1 MRRRAPKHRAV
12 PAKKRRPD
20 KRNRHSAERRALTSA
35 ALTLTVLAAPILT
48 SQPAQAATLPAAVT
62 AAFPQ
67 RTAQLS
73 VTLVT
78 LQTRDKTAG
87 DAAALDVNAY
97 HSAISS
103 ASTYW
108 SSMSAGRIGM
118 RVDRVLAGFRTS
130 ASSADDFTV
139 IMDTVAREIGWAGGG
154 NSVLIL
160 AVPRDDVMVYGS
172 GGNLGAGWAAG
183 QTSGRI
189 LLPRPSDFTGPVT
202 AHEVGHVLGLGH
214 ANTLQCG
221 NGAPDSARAAGGF
234 ANASCSTRAYGDR
247 TDLMGIS
254 QWNQP
259 HLNSYL
265 YEYGGFG
272 RGDEIT
278 DAGTAGATVTYTL
291 LPWAGT
297 ASHRALKFKDP
308 ATGEWYYVQ
317 FKANTGYD
325 TPTAIGGNRGI
336 EIIKGGLDEDE
347 SLLIPPSTL
356 PFAGVY
362 ASSLAWQA
370 GQTFTTAGGTR
381 VTVNS
386 VGADTATVTIAGKN
400 APPAAVATAI
410 DAKAA
415 QTGLGSATSDFGAI
429 RSGGFYRMYQRGA
442 VVWTSFTGAHVSTG
456 GIRTAWARNGYEDGH
471 LGYPTT
477 DEIGGLKGG
486 GVYQMY
492 EGGAIIWNPTLGA
505 FESSGAIRAAWAR
518 NGYENGK
525 FGYPTSDEVRG
536 LTGGGSYQAFQ
547 GGIIMW
553 SPTTGAHESLGGI
566 RNAWQRTGFEDGY
579 LGYPTTDEVG
589 GLRDGGAYQM
599 YQGGA
604 ILWSP
609 KTGAHEST
617 GAIRAAWA
625 RFGLED
631 GRFGYPTSDEVRG
644 LRDGGSYQAFEGG
657 LIMWSPKTGA
667 HESGGAIRNAWQRV
681 GFEDGYLGYPTTDE
695 IGGLKDG
702 GVYQM
707 YQGGA
712 IVWSPKTGAHE
723 SGGAIRQAWAK
734 AGYENGF
741 LGYPTS
747 DEYTISGGKAQDFQ
761 GGRIEWRPGSG
772 TSVVDPLRPEGSTGT
787 TIPTAPA
794 SGTETVAQIQSMVR
808 QTATQ
813 MGVDPAL
820 ALAVAEQESSFRQN
834 VTSSVGAIGV
844 MQIMPAN
851 RDWLA
856 ALSGRPTLDLR
867 KTADNIAAGVALL
880 RWLRASAPSL
890 DVAIAG
896 YYQGLGS
903 VQSRGMYE
911 DTKVYVSQVK
921 SRMAKY

>member
-1 MRRRAPKHRAV
+1 
-12 PAKKRRPD
+12 
-20 KRNRHSAERRALTSA
+20 
-35 ALTLTVLAAPILT
+35 
-48 SQPAQAATLPAAVT
+48 
-62 AAFPQ
+62 
-67 RTAQLS
+67 
-73 VTLVT
+73 
-78 LQTRDKTAG
+78 
-87 DAAALDVNAY
+87 
-97 HSAISS
+97 
-103 ASTYW
+103 
-108 SSMSAGRIGM
+108 
-118 RVDRVLAGFRTS
+118 
-130 ASSADDFTV
+130 
-139 IMDTVAREIGWAGGG
+139 
-154 NSVLIL
+154 
-160 AVPRDDVMVYGS
+160 
-172 GGNLGAGWAAG
+172 
-183 QTSGRI
+183 
-189 LLPRPSDFTGPVT
+189 
-202 AHEVGHVLGLGH
+202 
-214 ANTLQCG
+214 
-221 NGAPDSARAAGGF
+221 
-234 ANASCSTRAYGDR
+234 
-247 TDLMGIS
+247 MGIS

-317 FKANTGYD
+317 FKTNTGYD
-325 TPTAIGGNRGI
+325 APTAVGGNRGI
-336 EIIKGGLDEDE
+336 EIIKGGLDESE

-362 ASSLAWQA
+362 ASNLAWQA

-429 RSGGFYRMYQRGA
+429 RSGGFYRTYQRGA

-456 GIRTAWARNGYEDGH
+456 GIRT
-471 LGYPTT
+471 
-477 DEIGGLKGG
+477 
-486 GVYQMY
+486 
-492 EGGAIIWNPTLGA
+492 
-505 FESSGAIRAAWAR
+505 AWAR

-553 SPTTGAHESLGGI
+553 SPKTGAHESLGGI

-579 LGYPTTDEVG
+579 LGYPTTDEIK

-609 KTGAHEST
+609 MTGAHEST

-657 LIMWSPKTGA
+657 IIMWSPKTGA

-695 IGGLKDG
+695 IGSLKDG

-734 AGYENGF
+734 AGYENGN

-772 TSVVDPLRPEGSTGT
+772 TTVVDPLRPEGSTGT

-890 DVAIAG
+890 DTAIAG